1 MVIWL
6 ITTAGKTQSYT
17 FQAGVGYGSYLM
29 EDVRR
34 LQDDY
39 DASTPVTMKRTDNL
53 GPSPYYD
60 AQLRLLS
67 KERYFFGLAY
77 RKLSSGI
84 RSVYED
90 YSGSLELR
98 QQVSAECFGLLVGT
112 ALISKFPL
120 RVNAGME
127 VYATWEQ
134 YELHAIEQ
142 YGGTPINEIHST
154 AEQQSFFANPFL
166 EGSYH
171 FGSWSA
177 TLKAG
182 YTADP
187 LSKDIKLDW
196 TGWRV
201 GLYAGYTF

>member
-1 MVIWL
+1 MGIWL
-6 ITTAGKTQSYT
+6 IATGGRAQSYNL
-17 FQAGVGYGSYLM
+17 QAGVGYGSYLM
-29 EDVRR
+29 EDLRR
-34 LQDDY
+34 LQDGY
-39 DASTPVTMKRTDNL
+39 DASAPVTMKRTDNL

-60 AQLRLLS
+60 LQLRFVS
-67 KERYFFGLAY
+67 RERFIFGFAY
-77 RKLSSGI
+77 RTMSSGI

-98 QQVSAECFGLLVGT
+98 QQVSAQCFGVLVGT
-112 ALISKFPL
+112 TLISRRPW
-120 RVNAGME
+120 RINAGLE

-134 YELHAIEQ
+134 YELHAVEQ
-142 YGGTPINEIHST
+142 YGGTPVNEVHT
-154 AEQQSFFANPFL
+154 KADQQSFFANPFL
-166 EGSYH
+166 EGTYH

-187 LSKDIKLDW
+187 LSKDLKLDW

-201 GLYAGYTF
+201 GVYAGYTF